1 MSRAKRPLPLFE
13 GLGVELEYMIVD
25 RETLSVLP
33 IADELLR
40 AVAGKYEDEIEQGP
54 LRWSNEMVLHVV
66 ELKTNGP
73 VPSLSGLDGTFAG
86 HVTRINEL
94 LRPLGGTLMPTGMHP
109 WMDPGLETR
118 IWPHQKRAIYDSYHR
133 IFDCRRHG
141 FANLQS
147 VHLNLSFHGDEEFA
161 RLHAAVRFLLP
172 ILPAIAAS
180 SPAVEGRLTG
190 LLDNRLEVY
199 RGNQRRIPSIT
210 GRVIPEAVY
219 TRRQYRDKI
228 LRRLYRDIAPLD
240 PGRVLRHEW
249 LNSRGAIP
257 RFHRDTIELRILDVQ
272 ECPQADLAIASAI
285 VAVLKALVRGRWT
298 SVDDL
303 RDWEIDPLEAIF
315 LDAVREGESALIRDR
330 RYLEAF
336 GLAREHCTAG
346 ELWAHL
352 TETLMT
358 GRYGDGGTV
367 PGALKV
373 ILTQGTLARRILRR
387 LRKKPSLDV
396 FRGVYREL
404 CDCLSEGRMFL
415 PGRGGTGRATR

>member
-1 MSRAKRPLPLFE
+1 MRRAKRPLPLFE

-33 IADELLR
+33 VADELLR
-40 AVAGKYEDEIEQGP
+40 VVAGKYVDEIEQGP
-54 LRWSNEMVLHVV
+54 LSWSNEMVLHVV

-73 VPSLSGLDGTFAG
+73 VPTLSGLAGSFAG

-94 LRPLGGTLMPTGMHP
+94 LGPLGGMLMPTGMHP
-109 WMDPGLETR
+109 FMDPVRETR
-118 IWPHQKRAIYDSYHR
+118 IWPHQRRAIYESYHR

-147 VHLNLSFHGDEEFA
+147 VHLNLSFRGDEEFA

-180 SPAVEGRLTG
+180 SPAAEGRLTG
-190 LLDNRLEVY
+190 YLDNRLEVY
-199 RGNQRRIPSIT
+199 RTNQRRIPSIT
-210 GRVIPEAVY
+210 GRVIPEAVH
-219 TRRQYRDKI
+219 TRRQYREKI

-240 PGRVLRHEW
+240 PGNVLRHEW

-257 RFHRDTIELRILDVQ
+257 RFDRDTIELRILDMQ
-272 ECPQADLAIASAI
+272 ECPRADIAILSAV
-285 VAVLKALVRGRWT
+285 VAVLKGLAHGRLIPL
-298 SVDDL
+298 SDL
-303 RDWEIDPLEAIF
+303 MDWEIEPLEEIF
-315 LDAVREGESALIRDR
+315 LAALRDGERAEIRDP

-336 GLAREHCTAG
+336 GLSRRHCTAA

-352 TETLMT
+352 AETLLT
-358 GRYGDGGTV
+358 GNTEGDRTHTDV
-367 PGALKV
+367 LNV
-373 ILTQGTLARRILRR
+373 VLTRGTLARRILRR
-387 LRKKPSLDV
+387 VGETPSRENLR
-396 FRGVYREL
+396 RVYREL

-415 PGRGGTGRATR
+415 P

>member
-33 IADELLR
+33 VADELLR
-40 AVAGKYEDEIEQGP
+40 VVAGKYVDEIEQGP
-54 LRWSNEMVLHVV
+54 LSWSNEMVLHVV

-73 VPSLSGLDGTFAG
+73 VPTLSGLAGSFAG

-94 LRPLGGTLMPTGMHP
+94 LGPLGGMLMPTGMHP
-109 WMDPGLETR
+109 FMDPVRETR
-118 IWPHQKRAIYDSYHR
+118 IWPHQRRAIYESYHR

-147 VHLNLSFHGDEEFA
+147 VHLNLSFRGDEEFA

-180 SPAVEGRLTG
+180 SPAAEGRLTG
-190 LLDNRLEVY
+190 YLDNRLEVY
-199 RGNQRRIPSIT
+199 RTNQRRIPSIT
-210 GRVIPEAVY
+210 GRVIPEAVH
-219 TRRQYRDKI
+219 TRRQYREKI

-240 PGRVLRHEW
+240 PGNVLRHEW

-257 RFHRDTIELRILDVQ
+257 RFDRDTIELRILDMQ
-272 ECPQADLAIASAI
+272 ECPRADIAILSAV
-285 VAVLKALVRGRWT
+285 VAVLKGLAHGRLIPL
-298 SVDDL
+298 SDL
-303 RDWEIDPLEAIF
+303 MDWEIEPLEEIF
-315 LDAVREGESALIRDR
+315 LAALRDGERAEIRDP

-336 GLAREHCTAG
+336 GLSRRHCTAA

-352 TETLMT
+352 AETLLT
-358 GRYGDGGTV
+358 GNTEGDRTHTDV
-367 PGALKV
+367 LNV
-373 ILTQGTLARRILRR
+373 VLTRGTLARRILRR
-387 LRKKPSLDV
+387 VGETPSRENLR
-396 FRGVYREL
+396 RVYREL

-415 PGRGGTGRATR
+415 P

>member
-33 IADELLR
+33 VADELLR
-40 AVAGKYEDEIEQGP
+40 VVAGKYVDEIEQGP
-54 LRWSNEMVLHVV
+54 LSWSNELVLHVV

-73 VPSLSGLDGTFAG
+73 VPTLSGLAGSFAG

-94 LRPLGGTLMPTGMHP
+94 LGPLGGMLMPTGMHP
-109 WMDPGLETR
+109 FMDPVRETR
-118 IWPHQKRAIYDSYHR
+118 IWPHQRRAIYESYHR

-147 VHLNLSFHGDEEFA
+147 VHLNLSFRGDEEFA

-180 SPAVEGRLTG
+180 SPAAEGRLTG
-190 LLDNRLEVY
+190 YLDNRLEVY
-199 RGNQRRIPSIT
+199 RTNQRRIPSIT
-210 GRVIPEAVY
+210 GRVIPEAVH
-219 TRRQYRDKI
+219 TRRQYREKI

-240 PGRVLRHEW
+240 PGNVLRHEW

-257 RFHRDTIELRILDVQ
+257 RFDRDTIELRILDMQ
-272 ECPQADLAIASAI
+272 ECPRADIAILSAV
-285 VAVLKALVRGRWT
+285 VAVLKGLAHGRLIPL
-298 SVDDL
+298 SDL
-303 RDWEIDPLEAIF
+303 MDWEIEPLEEIF
-315 LDAVREGESALIRDR
+315 LAALRDGERAEIRDP

-336 GLAREHCTAG
+336 GLSRRHCTAA

-352 TETLMT
+352 AETLLT
-358 GRYGDGGTV
+358 GNTEGDRTHTDV
-367 PGALKV
+367 LNV
-373 ILTQGTLARRILRR
+373 VLTRGTLARRILRR
-387 LRKKPSLDV
+387 VGETPSRENLR
-396 FRGVYREL
+396 RVYREL

-415 PGRGGTGRATR
+415 P

>member
-33 IADELLR
+33 VADELLR
-40 AVAGKYEDEIEQGP
+40 VVAGKYVNEIEQGP
-54 LRWSNEMVLHVV
+54 LGWSNEMVLHVV

-73 VPSLSGLDGTFAG
+73 VPSLSGLAGTFAG
-86 HVTRINEL
+86 HVNRVNEL

-118 IWPHQKRAIYDSYHR
+118 LWPHRNRAIYDSYHR

-147 VHLNLSFHGDEEFA
+147 VHLNFSFHGDEEFA

-190 LLDNRLEVY
+190 LLDNRLDVY
-199 RGNQRRIPSIT
+199 RGNQRQIPSIT
-210 GRVIPEAVY
+210 GRVVPEAVY

-257 RFHRDTIELRILDVQ
+257 RFDRDTIELRILDMQ
-272 ECPQADLAIASAI
+272 ECPRADIAILSAV
-285 VAVLKALVRGRWT
+285 VAVLKGLAHGRLIPL
-298 SVDDL
+298 SDL
-303 RDWEIDPLEAIF
+303 MDWEIEPLEEIF
-315 LDAVREGESALIRDR
+315 LAALRDGERAEIRNR

-336 GLAREHCTAG
+336 GLFRKSCTAG
-346 ELWAHL
+346 ELWGHL
-352 TETLMT
+352 AETLLT
-358 GRYGDGGTV
+358 GNTEGDRTHTDV
-367 PGALKV
+367 LNV
-373 ILTQGTLARRILRR
+373 VLTRGTLARRILRR
-387 LRKKPSLDV
+387 VGETPSRENLR
-396 FRGVYREL
+396 RVYREL

-415 PGRGGTGRATR
+415 P